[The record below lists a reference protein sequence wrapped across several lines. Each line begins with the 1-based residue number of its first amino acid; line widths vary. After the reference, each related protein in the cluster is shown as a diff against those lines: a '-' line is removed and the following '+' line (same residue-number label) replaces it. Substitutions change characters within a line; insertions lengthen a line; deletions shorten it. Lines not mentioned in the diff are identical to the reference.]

1 MCKCIYPTENIMC
14 STLIHIYYYMYAEP
28 LEPLENFNSVQ
39 DTGLTLQTNPQ
50 VESQFVPIPSGI

>member
-1 MCKCIYPTENIMC
+1 MC